1 MKKFVLLLLLSLS
14 FVSCSLGDDNG
25 PNYHYEILSVDSFV
39 VPDTFDFGAT
49 HQLKLF
55 FKLPSTC
62 HSYGGIYFDR
72 NLNERTFAIQSIVED
87 RTNCE
92 FFDENSNELREVNV
106 NFEVISTETYL
117 FKFYKGEDEEGIAI
131 FEEIEIPVNTD

>member
-1 MKKFVLLLLLSLS
+1 MKKIVLLLLLSIS
-14 FVSCSLGDDNG
+14 FVSCSLDNDNR
-25 PNYHYEILSVDSFV
+25 PNFHYEILSIDSYV
-39 VPDTFDFGAT
+39 VPDTFYFGTT

-55 FKLPSTC
+55 FKYPTTC

-92 FFDENSNELREVNV
+92 PIDDENNELLEVNV

-117 FKFYKGEDEEGIAI
+117 FKFYKGKDEQGNNI
-131 FEEIEIPVNTD
+131 FEEVEIPVDSD